1 MATKTP
7 KDVFVMLLS
16 NAKQNTELTAGIFKE
31 MSQLVEDPDAKEG
44 LESRV
49 FVSEKMVAQIDRCF
63 KLLGEQPVKVN
74 TQAQEALAEEFRKEL
89 ADIQS
94 PPARRLYVLTK
105 AVQFSHLRIA
115 EFLVLTATADMT
127 GHFGIGVLLESCL
140 ADTLSFVERTRRLV
154 RMVAE
159 GKLAEKLAA

>member
-7 KDVFVMLLS
+7 KDVFVALLS
-16 NAKQNTELTAGIFKE
+16 NARQNTERTTGLFKE

-49 FVSEKMVAQIDRCF
+49 FVSDKVLSQIDQCF
-63 KLLGEQPVKVN
+63 KLLGEQPVKVAS
-74 TQAQEALAEEFRKEL
+74 QAQDALAEEFRKEL

-94 PPARRLYVLTK
+94 PPARRFFVLTK
-105 AVQFSHLRIA
+105 AIQFTHLRIA
-115 EFLVLTATADMT
+115 EFLALTAAADLT

-140 ADTLSFVERTRRLV
+140 ADTLVFVERTRRLI
-154 RMVAE
+154 RMLIE